1 MKPGPGMGPGL
12 VLYHR
17 LILLALALTAAVVV
31 FGAYVRLADAGLGCP
46 DWPGCYGQ
54 LSPGHAVED
63 IRAAHAAAPDGP
75 VSLPKAWK
83 EMIHRYLAA
92 SLGLLIVVIAALAWR
107 GRGDRRAAPGVAG
120 LLVGVVVF
128 QGLLGK
134 WTVTLL
140 LKPAIVTAH
149 LLGGLTTLAL
159 LAWLAL
165 RAAGGQGVRAGPRLV
180 AGARLAFVLLVVQ
193 IALGGWTSTN
203 YAALACTDFPTC
215 HGSFA
220 PPADY
225 ANAFHVV
232 RELGMTA
239 DGELLSNAALTAIH
253 WSHRLGALVAG
264 AALLVLGV
272 ALCRRQPM
280 RAAGVALLMALGL
293 QLGLGIGNVLLSLP
307 LALAAAHN
315 AGAALL
321 VGIMVWINYRLAA
334 PAGAFA
340 RVVDG
345 PRRRSP
351 VGLAVVIEEGRR

>member
-1 MKPGPGMGPGL
+1 MKAT
-12 VLYHR
+12 
-17 LILLALALTAAVVV
+17 LALYRRLALGALLLTFVVVV

-46 DWPGCYGQ
+46 DWPGCYGKPTPAQ
-54 LSPGHAVED
+54 AAD
-63 IRAAHAAAPDGP
+63 AIRDAHAAAPHGP

-92 SLGLLIVVIAALAWR
+92 ALGLLIVGIAVLAWR
-107 GRGDRRAAPGVAG
+107 LRDSPRAAPGVAG
-120 LLVGVVVF
+120 ALVAVVML

-159 LAWLAL
+159 LAWLTLCAL
-165 RAAGGQGVRAGPRLV
+165 GARQSGVDMGHDGPSHRRMV
-180 AGARLAFVLLVVQ
+180 FGARLAFVLLAGQ

-203 YAALACTDFPTC
+203 YAALACLDFPAC

-220 PPADY
+220 PDADY

-253 WSHRLGALVAG
+253 WAHRVGALVAG
-264 AALLVLGV
+264 GALFLLGWALCRRRATFDTGAALLV
-272 ALCRRQPM
+272 ALT
-280 RAAGVALLMALGL
+280 L
-293 QLGLGIGNVLLSLP
+293 QIGLGIANVLLSLP
-307 LALAAAHN
+307 LPLAAAHN

-321 VGIMVWINYRLAA
+321 VGVMVWVNVRLGA
-334 PAGAFA
+334 PNALPASAG
-340 RVVDG
+340 
-345 PRRRSP
+345 RRPGRA
-351 VGLAVVIEEGRR
+351 LAIAIEEGRS